1 MPYENDSKASE
12 KLRPQENKILTEI
25 VAITDQL
32 SESHTDGKQQER
44 KQFDAEIETVEDMEG
59 TDKAERDE

>member
-1 MPYENDSKASE
+1 M
-12 KLRPQENKILTEI
+12 LTEI

-44 KQFDAEIETVEDMEG
+44 KQTDAEIETAEDTEG
-59 TDKAERDE
+59 TDKGERD